1 MTWQEIHRFDQDLTL
16 EINSWYSDFT
26 DPFWEFMSD
35 IPVWIPLYVL
45 IVAFVIWRLGWKRGS
60 IIVAAALLTFG
71 FCDQF
76 SNFVKDAVERLRPL
90 KDEYMIANG
99 LHILENGGKYGF
111 FSAHSANAFGLVT
124 CTLLG
129 LKLDSRMKYRGY
141 AAFMYTW
148 AFLVATSRIFV
159 GKHYLGDC
167 IVGAVVGIAAG
178 VAFASLARHII
189 RRWNIA

>member
-1 MTWQEIHRFDQDLTL
+1 
-16 EINSWYSDFT
+16 
-26 DPFWEFMSD
+26 
-35 IPVWIPLYVL
+35 
-45 IVAFVIWRLGWKRGS
+45 
-60 IIVAAALLTFG
+60 
-71 FCDQF
+71 
-76 SNFVKDAVERLRPL
+76 L

-167 IVGAVVGIAAG
+167 IVGMMVGIAAG
-178 VAFASLARHII
+178 LAFASLARYII
-189 RRWNIA
+189 RLRNIA